1 MNEITF
7 KIECLYYQK
16 KYQLCLSCIHK
27 TLDASPFDSF
37 PSHEL
42 KFLLSTIT
50 NCYYKVGNYEKAY
63 FYSKVLLSTKD
74 KSIGTLS
81 LHSKICNKNN
91 RPLGFFKNLFFLKK
105 KISFNFNFIL
115 KKESLLFAQ
124 KSIDFLS
131 SNIDIL
137 LNLVY
142 IMDDIKFK
150 WNQLKEENKYSE
162 CELKELETVLEGK
175 EWEEICSGISGKS
188 YSVLLG
194 SIRSLSQQSF
204 AYNRYQDS
212 LENLKTS
219 SFSRLSTNLSSESSS
234 ISNLEFKHQLQQ
246 NESSSIPLYDNPY
259 AYDEAQKLVQILP
272 PSSEKTI
279 LEWYLKNSKM
289 FSSFHVKLLNM
300 KS

>member
-212 LENLKTS
+212 LENLKTF
-219 SFSRLSTNLSSESSS
+219 SFSRLSSNLNFDFNQELNETSSS
-234 ISNLEFKHQLQQ
+234 SN
-246 NESSSIPLYDNPY
+246 NEDLIMY
-259 AYDEAQKLVQILP
+259 EETQKLVQILS
-272 PSSEKTI
+272 PSPEKTI
-279 LEWYLKNSKM
+279 LEWYLKNSKT
-289 FSSFHVKLLNM
+289 FTSFHVKMLKM
-300 KS
+300 KSQNL